1 MADYLSGT
9 TTKLFFA
16 GLEVGE
22 VTGFTKEPTITW
34 SENDFMGT
42 PVKQFIPIKIDATG
56 SIDRLIPDWQMF
68 ALALGY
74 TYYNTTDD
82 IESFQSG
89 DANPDILWRKIEY
102 FDLPYNDTSP
112 MSIDTGALPVE
123 VARFI
128 GRMPELEHVKLRM
141 RDGGGITGILTFQ
154 IIGSVSGVIA
164 SVNYDTAGLT
174 GSFAWIT
181 LAPTTSD
188 VVLEEECTIS
198 LVGTTGSGTLDVSK
212 SLKYSATP
220 NIRGAFVAGFKSNA
234 FDEGFEIRVYHAGL
248 EGELKYIEKF
258 TGVIFHRSGIEIA
271 PNELTSS
278 SLEWYAS
285 GYLIYKT

>member
-1 MADYLSGT
+1 
-9 TTKLFFA
+9 
-16 GLEVGE
+16 
-22 VTGFTKEPTITW
+22 
-34 SENDFMGT
+34 
-42 PVKQFIPIKIDATG
+42 
-56 SIDRLIPDWQMF
+56 MF